1 MQRTKANI
9 FHDIYNQPYNDCS
22 KVKLYSSTKASLQM
36 IQRMSLLKRL
46 KVHDGCVNS
55 ICWNSTGDLILSGSD
70 DQHLVLTN
78 AYTYQVLT
86 DYKTSHRANIFSAK
100 FLPNS
105 NDHRIVSCSG
115 DGIILYTDLMRR
127 TGTFQNQFNCH
138 SGTTYEIATIHGEPH
153 NFLSCGEDG
162 TVRWFDLRIK
172 DKCHEPRCKE
182 DVLISCQRAVTA
194 LSVNP
199 VMLHQIAIGCSDSTV
214 RTFDRRMLSTHATG
228 STDNGLT
235 SRPLSSFTVPEFD
248 GNSYRITSLSYSPD
262 GQDVLVSYSSDH
274 LYLFSIKDQGSV
286 HFKKNMSHGKSKGKK
301 HPLRSPQPV
310 RRLRLRGDW
319 SDTGPDARP
328 EREGGRR
335 NGPEIAQA
343 RPVLH
348 TSLMQRMTDVLSRML
363 NDPATRA
370 ALSGGGEDSLEG
382 VMEQHVEQNQN
393 STEANAE
400 PNVNRSNE
408 SENVEREQSNTLNIT
423 TEQSENLPVNESQI
437 NDDLRIEPVQTSENI
452 QTQIEA
458 KPTTSSAS
466 SSDVNLS
473 EKINNSRV
481 EEKPKQEESA
491 SSSAAESAESRLS
504 INETVPMETE
514 SSQGVQEQQC
524 CLQSFISNKRRM
536 NQLSTLS
543 EHSADVGTSHEG
555 SIMEN
560 LQDRL
565 TTMRDGFLERHGSEP
580 AVSLTYSDKSSTNAT
595 ISLGVADEVT
605 RDSYHPEPSASGNSR
620 VQLTDAGPSC
630 SRVNQSNFS
639 DIRERTDEDVYNDS
653 DDEEMESKRRLDN
666 AIEVEMDE
674 AIANAR
680 ASQGEEHFDES
691 YITELHVKQKY
702 MGHRNARTM
711 IKEANFWGDDYVMS
725 GSDCGH
731 VFVWDRETAKLCM
744 LLEADQHV
752 VNCLQP
758 HPFLPMLATSGIDY
772 DVKLWAPIN
781 VETNFDE
788 TFADDLKKRNA
799 VMLEET
805 KDTITVPAVFMIRM
819 LACLNQI
826 RRGRGRRSRSSDETD
841 EIGAG

>member
-1 MQRTKANI
+1 M
-9 FHDIYNQPYNDCS
+9 
-22 KVKLYSSTKASLQM
+22 
-36 IQRMSLLKRL
+36 QRMSLLKRL
-46 KVHDGCVNS
+46 KVHNGCVNS
-55 ICWNSTGDLILSGSD
+55 ICWNSNGELILSGSD

-78 AYTYQVLT
+78 AHNYEVLT

-105 NDHRIVSCSG
+105 GDHRIVSCSG

-127 TGTFQNQFNCH
+127 TETFHNQFTCH
-138 SGTTYEIATIHGEPH
+138 TGTTYEIATIPGEPYS
-153 NFLSCGEDG
+153 FLSCGEDG
-162 TVRWFDLRIK
+162 TVRWFDLRVK
-172 DKCHEPRCKE
+172 DKCNATRCRE
-182 DVLISCQRAVTA
+182 DVLIPCQRAVTA

-199 VMLHQIAIGCSDSTV
+199 VLPHQIAIGCSDSTV
-214 RTFDRRMLSTHATG
+214 RTFDRRTLGTPATG
-228 STDNGLT
+228 WTDAEN
-235 SRPLSSFTVPEFD
+235 SVRPLCSFTVPEFE

-274 LYLFSIKDQGSV
+274 LYLFSIKDQSSLQLR
-286 HFKKNMSHGKSKGKK
+286 KDATMGKGKGKK

-335 NGPEIAQA
+335 GGTEIAQA

-382 VMEQHVEQNQN
+382 VIEQPEGIQNVENN
-393 STEANAE
+393 PE
-400 PNVNRSNE
+400 PNTERSNDTVELSADRSNISAISGNISAHVNTAE
-408 SENVEREQSNTLNIT
+408 STDMGETFNTERLQTRENGQPQQEDYNQL
-423 TEQSENLPVNESQI
+423 
-437 NDDLRIEPVQTSENI
+437 
-452 QTQIEA
+452 
-458 KPTTSSAS
+458 AS
-466 SSDVNLS
+466 SN
-473 EKINNSRV
+473 I
-481 EEKPKQEESA
+481 SA
-491 SSSAAESAESRLS
+491 GM
-504 INETVPMETE
+504 NDNVPMETE
-514 SSQGVQEQQC
+514 SSQSDQTQITCLNSTSSQVDKTEHDNIWNRNRNEHETSCGNITSKQE
-524 CLQSFISNKRRM
+524 NM
-536 NQLSTLS
+536 
-543 EHSADVGTSHEG
+543 
-555 SIMEN
+555 MEN

-580 AVSLTYSDKSSTNAT
+580 AVSLTYSDKSSTSAT
-595 ISLGVADEVT
+595 ISLGVGDEMT
-605 RDSYHPEPSASGNSR
+605 RDSYHPGPSGS
-620 VQLTDAGPSC
+620 TDGTFGAGPS
-630 SRVNQSNFS
+630 SNRNHHRYN
-639 DIRERTDEDVYNDS
+639 DKKIKETVYIDS
-653 DDEEMESKRRLDN
+653 DDEDIQSISHERLLN
-666 AIEVEMDE
+666 PVEKMDE
-674 AIANAR
+674 AIVNTR
-680 ASQGEEHFDES
+680 SSQEHETFDDT
-691 YITELHVKQKY
+691 YLTELCVKRKY

-711 IKEANFWGDDYVMS
+711 IKEANFWGNDFVMS

-731 VFVWDRETAKLCM
+731 VFIWERDTARLCM

-758 HPFLPMLATSGIDY
+758 HPHLPMLATSGIDY

-781 VETNFDE
+781 DEPNFDE
-788 TFADDLKKRNA
+788 KFAEDLKKRNA

-826 RRGRGRRSRSSDETD
+826 RRGRGRNRRRSSDESG
-841 EIGAG
+841 ELRGG

>member
-1 MQRTKANI
+1 MRKTRSNI
-9 FHDIYNQPYNDCS
+9 FRDIYYQPYDDS
-22 KVKLYSSTKASLQM
+22 ARLKLYSSSKASLQL
-36 IQRMSLLKRL
+36 IQRMSLLKSL
-46 KVHDGCVNS
+46 KVHNGCVNS
-55 ICWNSTGDLILSGSD
+55 ICWNNSGELILSGSD

-78 AYTYQVLT
+78 AYNYKVLT

-105 NDHRIVSCSG
+105 GDHRIVSCSG

-127 TGTFQNQFNCH
+127 TETFHNQFTCH
-138 SGTTYEIATIHGEPH
+138 TGTTYEIATIPGEPH

-162 TVRWFDLRIK
+162 TVRWFDLRVK
-172 DKCHEPRCKE
+172 DKCSATRCRE

-199 VMLHQIAIGCSDSTV
+199 VSPHQIAIGCSDSTV
-214 RTFDRRMLSTHATG
+214 RTFDRRTLGTPATG
-228 STDNGLT
+228 WTDASG
-235 SRPLSSFTVPEFD
+235 SVRPLCSFTVPEFE

-274 LYLFSIKDQGSV
+274 LYLFSIKDQGSLQLR
-286 HFKKNMSHGKSKGKK
+286 KDASMGKGKGKK

-335 NGPEIAQA
+335 SGTEVAQA

-382 VMEQHVEQNQN
+382 VIEQQDGIQNPEN
-393 STEANAE
+393 NGESNAE
-400 PNVNRSNE
+400 GSNE
-408 SENVEREQSNTLNIT
+408 STESSTGRDNNSNNAGTSGSTSTCTGRASRSSTT
-423 TEQSENLPVNESQI
+423 TEETST
-437 NDDLRIEPVQTSENI
+437 DDERPEMR
-452 QTQIEA
+452 QIEGQEYNELA
-458 KPTTSSAS
+458 SYSTPARVNDGNPT
-466 SSDVNLS
+466 
-473 EKINNSRV
+473 
-481 EEKPKQEESA
+481 ESA
-491 SSSAAESAESRLS
+491 AS
-504 INETVPMETE
+504 NDVPMETE
-514 SSQGVQEQQC
+514 SSQGDAQAASACSTSSHHRTKHGGVWHESEKANDASRANIGSKQE
-524 CLQSFISNKRRM
+524 SM
-536 NQLSTLS
+536 
-543 EHSADVGTSHEG
+543 
-555 SIMEN
+555 MEN

-580 AVSLTYSDKSSTNAT
+580 AVSLTYSDKSSTSAT
-595 ISLGVADEVT
+595 ISLGVGDEVT
-605 RDSYHPEPSASGNSR
+605 RDSYHPGPSGSCSDGT
-620 VQLTDAGPSC
+620 LDAGPSNNHKH
-630 SRVNQSNFS
+630 RYTDV
-639 DIRERTDEDVYNDS
+639 REKTEEVVDSEDEDIQPG
-653 DDEEMESKRRLDN
+653 ERLLN
-666 AIEVEMDE
+666 PVEAEMDE

-680 ASQGEEHFDES
+680 SSQGHETFDET
-691 YITELHVKQKY
+691 YLTELCVKRKY

-711 IKEANFWGDDYVMS
+711 IKEANFWGDDFVMS

-731 VFVWDRETAKLCM
+731 VFVWERDTARLCM
-744 LLEADQHV
+744 LLEADHHV

-758 HPFLPMLATSGIDY
+758 HPYLPILATSGIDY
-772 DVKLWAPIN
+772 DVKLWAPVN
-781 VETNFDE
+781 KKTDFDE
-788 TFADDLKKRNA
+788 KFAEDLKKRNA

-826 RRGRGRRSRSSDETD
+826 RRGRGRNRRRNGDESG
-841 EIGAG
+841 ELRGG

>member
-1 MQRTKANI
+1 MRSDRSSV
-9 FHDIYNQPYNDCS
+9 FRDIYNQPYDDYTR
-22 KVKLYSSTKASLQM
+22 VKLYSSTKASLQLM
-36 IQRMSLLKRL
+36 QRMALLKRL
-46 KVHDGCVNS
+46 KVHNGCVNS
-55 ICWNSTGDLILSGSD
+55 ICWNNSGDLILSGSD

-78 AYTYQVLT
+78 AYNYQVLT

-105 NDHRIVSCSG
+105 GDHRIVSCSG

-127 TGTFQNQFNCH
+127 AETFHNQFTCH
-138 SGTTYEIATIHGEPH
+138 SGTTYEIATIPGEPH
-153 NFLSCGEDG
+153 SFLSCGEDG
-162 TVRWFDLRIK
+162 TVRWFDLRVK
-172 DKCHEPRCKE
+172 DKCSATRCRE

-199 VMLHQIAIGCSDSTV
+199 IMPHQVAIGCSDSTV
-214 RTFDRRMLSTHATG
+214 RTFDRRMLGTPATG
-228 STDNGLT
+228 WIDNGGAVK
-235 SRPLSSFTVPEFD
+235 PLCSFTVPEFE
-248 GNSYRITSLSYSPD
+248 GNFYRITSLSYSPD

-274 LYLFSIKDQGSV
+274 LYLFSVKDQGSV
-286 HFKKNMSHGKSKGKK
+286 HLRKDSVAGKGKGKK

-335 NGPEIAQA
+335 GGTEIAQA

-382 VMEQHVEQNQN
+382 VGDQQEDADQSANEN
-393 STEANAE
+393 NAE
-400 PNVNRSNE
+400 PVEERSNE
-408 SENVEREQSNTLNIT
+408 QENAERESEERESTENAAPNDAPSVVNPSTDDLNDVV
-423 TEQSENLPVNESQI
+423 EAAFENLLDASREHPE
-437 NDDLRIEPVQTSENI
+437 LLEEPSSSGS
-452 QTQIEA
+452 
-458 KPTTSSAS
+458 TTSDNRSSDRLRTEPEVPMDTQSSHPEVPKSSIQSLRSLSISRSDSEGERVSRSEGEPS
-466 SSDVNLS
+466 SSNL
-473 EKINNSRV
+473 ERNRDGN
-481 EEKPKQEESA
+481 
-491 SSSAAESAESRLS
+491 
-504 INETVPMETE
+504 M
-514 SSQGVQEQQC
+514 
-524 CLQSFISNKRRM
+524 
-536 NQLSTLS
+536 
-543 EHSADVGTSHEG
+543 
-555 SIMEN
+555 MEN
-560 LQDRL
+560 LHNRL

-580 AVSLTYSDKSSTNAT
+580 AVSLTYSDKSSTGAT
-595 ISLGVADEVT
+595 ISLGVADEFT
-605 RDSYHPEPSASGNSR
+605 RDSYHPGPSGSQSHQSAGMS
-620 VQLTDAGPSC
+620 DAGPSNNS
-630 SRVNQSNFS
+630 SRHEESAHLKS
-639 DIRERTDEDVYNDS
+639 DDDTYNDS
-653 DDEEMESKRRLDN
+653 DDEDMESDRRLVN
-666 AIEVEMDE
+666 PIETEMDE

-680 ASQGEEHFDES
+680 ASQGHETFDET
-691 YITELHVKQKY
+691 YLTELRVKQKY
-702 MGHRNARTM
+702 MGHRNASFFRTM
-711 IKEANFWGDDYVMS
+711 IKEANFWGNDYVMS

-731 VFVWDRETAKLCM
+731 VFFWERETARLCM

-781 VETNFDE
+781 EESSFDDK
-788 TFADDLKKRNA
+788 FAEDLQKRNA

-826 RRGRGRRSRSSDETD
+826 RRGRGRNRRRSGDETD
-841 EIGAG
+841 DLRGG